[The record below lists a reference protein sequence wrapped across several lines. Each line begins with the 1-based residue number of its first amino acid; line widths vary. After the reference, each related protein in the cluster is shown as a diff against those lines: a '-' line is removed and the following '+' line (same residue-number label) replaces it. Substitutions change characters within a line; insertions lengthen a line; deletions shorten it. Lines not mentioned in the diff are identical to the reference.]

1 MTKENKSSIK
11 ESDRR
16 ESQRKI
22 LPVEKGVSAEIQFN
36 QNRDKIVLFVLDIS
50 RKGIKLLTDYF
61 LPPENT
67 SFKITLILNEPLTL
81 TGKAVWRKSLWHGMN
96 FYGLRFSGKVSEKL
110 EGLNRYLE
118 GYEVEDRRDSFRL
131 NQVLPIE
138 MTIAGKPRK
147 FYALT
152 HDLSISGMKMINNFS
167 LPEKLLIPCGISLG
181 FEKAPLETLAEV
193 VWKRELRRGT
203 FAHGLKFSWIKEG
216 DEEILKAFIE
226 GNISEALAEVIET
239 GGEEED

>member
-11 ESDRR
+11 GADRR
-16 ESQRKI
+16 IFQRKI
-22 LPVEKGVSAEIQFN
+22 LPVEKGVSAEVRFN
-36 QNRDKIVLFVLDIS
+36 QNNDKIILFVLDIS
-50 RKGIKLLTDYF
+50 KNGIKLLTDYF
-61 LPPENT
+61 FPPEDV
-67 SFKITLILNEPLTL
+67 SFKITFILNEPFTL
-81 TGKAVWRKSLWHGMN
+81 TGKAVWQKSLWHGMN
-96 FYGLRFSGKVSEKL
+96 FYGLRFSGKTSDKL
-110 EGLNRYLE
+110 KNLDRYLE
-118 GYEVEDRRDSFRL
+118 GYTVEDRRTSFRL

-138 MTIAGKPRK
+138 MTIVGKPRR

-152 HDLSISGMKMINNFS
+152 HDLSTSGMRMINDFS
-167 LPEKLLIPCGISLG
+167 LPENLLIPCRISLG

-193 VWKRELRRGT
+193 VWKTELRKGT

-226 GNISEALAEVIET
+226 GNLSEALAEVVET